1 MRRASEA
8 AAPHPPRCPAIKRR
22 GRIAYTVTTI
32 LDKKRLKNNNI
43 SNPCDRSDFPNL
55 VRLSAEER
63 ELPASNDTKTARQL
77 ELPRCRTL
85 QNRRYGRSLIKIFAL

>member
-1 MRRASEA
+1 MPDYQAT
-8 AAPHPPRCPAIKRR
+8 
-22 GRIAYTVTTI
+22 GTNRIHCYYNI
-32 LDKKRLKNNNI
+32 RQKRLKNNNI

-63 ELPASNDTKTARQL
+63 ELPAGNDTKTARQL